1 LAPWD
6 TSVQP
11 RLSRLFLPKL
21 KLFDRQ
27 QLNDVMIVITIG
39 NDVVIIEGIT
49 LI

>member
-21 KLFDRQ
+21 KFFDRQ